1 MKWTNVTRM
10 LTTSV
15 AAAILSVALA
25 SCGGSDSGAT
35 DAGASSG
42 HGNDASAAG
51 GVNPKVGRTF
61 CSAIKEVQSQL
72 NPDAKSAAYLAQL
85 TLKLDP
91 AENAKLSAA
100 EVDKATKKEC
110 PTEFKK
116 FLAQAQ
122 ITSLRDVGLQP

>member
-1 MKWTNVTRM
+1 MEQMSPPCTGQAVGTGGIMKWTNVTRM

-51 GVNPKVGRTF
+51 GADPKVGRTF
-61 CSAIKEVQSQL
+61 CSAIKEVQSQ
-72 NPDAKSAAYLAQL
+72 
-85 TLKLDP
+85 
-91 AENAKLSAA
+91 
-100 EVDKATKKEC
+100 
-110 PTEFKK
+110 
-116 FLAQAQ
+116 
-122 ITSLRDVGLQP
+122 